1 MNIYNFS
8 KFYTLNILAY
18 SIWIADFIYIL
29 FFLLTLSPQICKLFI
44 FFDKY
49 FVIKFYISYFIYY
62 FYLVIFLIFSFL
74 IEIVLRKLN
83 KITKFNQIYGN
94 PKLANILF
102 RISLFAIPTTYF
114 ILYKLVLL
122 VDRKFFID

>member
-29 FFLLTLSPQICKLFI
+29 FFLLTLSPTVYEFFN

-49 FVIKFYISYFIYY
+49 FVLKFYISYFIYY
-62 FYLVIFLIFSFL
+62 FYFVIFLTICFF
-74 IEIVLRKLN
+74 IEIILRKLN
-83 KITKFNQIYGN
+83 KITRFNQIYGN
-94 PKLANILF
+94 SKLANILF
-102 RISLFAIPTTYF
+102 GISLFAIPTTYF

-122 VDRKFFID
+122 IDKTFFID

>member
-18 SIWIADFIYIL
+18 SIWIAYFVYIL
-29 FFLLTLSPQICKLFI
+29 FFLLTLSHKICDFFN

-49 FVIKFYISYFIYY
+49 FVIKFYINYFIYY
-62 FYLVIFLIFSFL
+62 FYFIICLLLCFLT
-74 IEIVLRKLN
+74 EIVLRKLN

-94 PKLANILF
+94 QKLANILF
-102 RISLFAIPTTYF
+102 GISLFAIPTTYI
-114 ILYKLVLL
+114 ILYKLTIFI
-122 VDRKFFID
+122 DKTFFID